1 MYIPSMLIEIE
12 LATESPLLKLLSI
25 TERWSTLLNMMK
37 QLSYCRSSVKS
48 SHHARGQIPF
58 AAIKRELYLQLII
71 TSADEW

>member
-25 TERWSTLLNMMK
+25 TERWLTLLNMMK

-48 SHHARGQIPF
+48 SHHVSGGRSH
-58 AAIKRELYLQLII
+58 LLLINLNY
-71 TSADEW
+71 TYS